1 LLPALHL
8 QECRRMQRIFL
19 AAGVGFIFS
28 VAAIC
33 NLAAAESKEGVEIIE
48 TEKGARVTIDGKLL
62 TEYICRGLSRPALYP
77 LLGPGQSPMTRAWPF
92 ESPSGEEHDHPHHL
106 SVWFAHG
113 DINGMDFWSQA
124 AGAGKTVHV
133 KFLKIESGKHS
144 GLIRTTNML
153 VSAQGKTIATD
164 ERTLKFYSAGPGRFF
179 DYEVTMFASEGD
191 LAFGDTKEGTMG
203 IRIAESMRL
212 MRNKKPAEGHIVLS
226 SGARD
231 GDAWG
236 KKAEW
241 CEYHGPVNGKIMGIA
256 MFDHPE
262 NLRHPTTWHVRD
274 YGLLAANPF
283 GLHEF
288 EKAPEGAGK
297 YTLSKGKSLKFR
309 YRIYLHEGDE
319 KTAAVHRHY
328 DEYKSGKEPK
338 ADSQ

>member
-1 LLPALHL
+1 M
-8 QECRRMQRIFL
+8 RRMFS
-19 AAGVGFIFS
+19 IFS
-28 VAAIC
+28 VGCLLSAVGGGSIEAATA
-33 NLAAAESKEGVEIIE
+33 NAKGVQITE
-48 TEKGARVTIDGKLL
+48 TDKGARVTIDGNLF

-77 LLGPGQSPMTRAWPF
+77 LLGPGQVPMTRAWPF
-92 ESPSGEEHDHPHHL
+92 ESPPDEEHDHPHHL

-124 AGAGKTVHV
+124 AGAGKTEHV
-133 KFLKIESGKHS
+133 KFLKIESGKNS
-144 GLIRTTNML
+144 GMIRTTNML

-164 ERTLKFYSAGPGRFF
+164 ERTLKFYGAGPGRFL
-179 DYEVTMFASEGD
+179 DYEVTVFASEGD
-191 LAFGDTKEGTMG
+191 LTFGDTKEGAMA

-212 MRNKKPAEGHIVLS
+212 MRHKQPADGHIVLS
-226 SGARD
+226 SGVRD
-231 GDAWG
+231 GDTWG

-241 CEYHGPVNGKIMGIA
+241 CEYHGPVNGKVVGIA

-297 YTLSKGKSLKFR
+297 FTLAKGKSQKFR
-309 YRIYLHEGDE
+309 YRIYLHDGDE
-319 KTAAVHRHY
+319 KSAGVEGRYA
-328 DEYKSGKEPK
+328 EYKSGKEPK
-338 ADSQ
+338 